1 MPQADRRGLSLF
13 GPPSALVARA
23 FGVACIAVGF
33 VLGIE
38 ALASPESAWLRTSL
52 ALIVTGLLAQVYGM
66 YVTVKHRRA
75 REAGEGGSGEEN
87 GKRKSG
93 IDDGPGPG

>member
-33 VLGIE
+33 VIGIE
-38 ALASPESAWLRTSL
+38 GLASPETAWLRTSL

-66 YVTVKHRRA
+66 YATVQHRRA
-75 REAGEGGSGEEN
+75 RAGREEGSTGEK
-87 GKRKSG
+87 GKEGG
-93 IDDGPGPG
+93 IDDGPGPT